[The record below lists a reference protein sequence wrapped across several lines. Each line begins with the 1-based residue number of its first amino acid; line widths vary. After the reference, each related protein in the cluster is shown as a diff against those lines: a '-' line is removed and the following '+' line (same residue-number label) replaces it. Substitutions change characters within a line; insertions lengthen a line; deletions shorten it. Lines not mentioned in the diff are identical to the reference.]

1 MQFLPGDLSLEHMT
15 KSDLIFQ
22 LDNIL
27 AMNADVLVERQK
39 LAFGW
44 VIKNTGP
51 RYVLFGGGQLGQMAL
66 QCLRKAGVEPLAF
79 ADNNPGLWE
88 STIEG
93 LPVLSPKSAADK
105 FGNNAVFIVTVY
117 SSAPV
122 LDQLRGMGLRIAS
135 FAELAWQY
143 PQSFLPYWALE
154 YPHKIFEQVNDVR
167 NAFALWGDDI
177 SRRDYVELLKWFTTL
192 DSSNLP
198 PHLSQK
204 DIYFPDNLFSLLEN
218 EVFVDC
224 GAFNGDSVGGFLERR
239 RVFKKIIA
247 IEPDPLNLQAF
258 QSRIAG
264 FPLDVRNRIQV
275 LQEAVG
281 SSGGLISFNA
291 TGTVG
296 SSFGMGGTQVQCAP
310 LDDILSNDCPTLI
323 KMDIEGAEYDAL
335 NGARQ
340 VIGKFNPV
348 LAICLYHAQE
358 HLWKI
363 PLLLRTFSDQ
373 YTFHLRRY
381 SDECWETVC
390 YAVPKNRSIFVPL
403 GGKNEKN

>member
-1 MQFLPGDLSLEHMT
+1 MESFETQLE
-15 KSDLIFQ
+15 
-22 LDNIL
+22 NIL
-27 AMNADVLVERQK
+27 SQDMGAMVKAQRESFTRLTTSVGE
-39 LAFGW
+39 
-44 VIKNTGP
+44 
-51 RYVLFGGGQLGQMAL
+51 RYVLFGGGQLGQIAL
-66 QCLRKAGVEPLAF
+66 EGLRKVRVEPLAF

-88 STIEG
+88 STIRG

-105 FGNNAVFIVTVY
+105 FGTNAVFIITVY
-117 SSAPV
+117 TSAPV
-122 LDQLRGMGLRIAS
+122 RVQLLDLGLKFAS
-135 FAELAWQY
+135 FAELAWHY

-154 YPHKIFEQVNDVR
+154 YPHKIFEQADDVR
-167 NAFALWGDDI
+167 TAFSLWGDDI
-177 SRRDYVELLKWFTTL
+177 SRRDFVGLLRWFTTL

-204 DIYFPDNLFSLLEN
+204 DIYFPDNLFSPLEN

-224 GAFNGDSVGGFLERR
+224 GAYNGDSLGEFLTRR

-247 IEPDPLNLQAF
+247 IEPDTINLQAL
-258 QSRIAG
+258 QSRISG
-264 FPLDVRNRIQV
+264 FPQDIRNRIQV
-275 LQEAVG
+275 LQEALG
-281 SSGGLISFNA
+281 SSSGLISFNA

-296 SSFGMGGTQVQCAP
+296 SSLGMGGTQVQCAP
-310 LDDILSNDCPTLI
+310 LDDILSNDCPSFI

-335 NGARQ
+335 NGSHQ
-340 VIGKFNPV
+340 VIGKFSPV

-363 PLLLRTFSDQ
+363 PLLLRSFSNQ

-390 YAVPKNRSIFVPL
+390 YAVPKNRSIFVPV
-403 GGKNEKN
+403 GGENEKD